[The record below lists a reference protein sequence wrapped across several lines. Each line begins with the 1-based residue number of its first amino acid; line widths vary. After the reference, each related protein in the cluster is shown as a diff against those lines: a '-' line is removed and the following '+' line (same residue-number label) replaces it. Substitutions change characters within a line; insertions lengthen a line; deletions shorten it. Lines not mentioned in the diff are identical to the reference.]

1 MPDQPDQ
8 RTPPPEQPPNG
19 NEPVLMF
26 WVIVLLVLGSL
37 LSLGLVGVVVWLVY
51 RGLRGVFG

>member
-1 MPDQPDQ
+1 
-8 RTPPPEQPPNG
+8 
-19 NEPVLMF
+19 MF